1 MSQKPKMEKLLVPK
15 KLTLNPGDVQES
27 SHEILVNLASESTEP
42 LTSWEHKPRF

>member
-1 MSQKPKMEKLLVPK
+1 MEKLLVPK

-42 LTSWEHKPRF
+42 LTSWEHRDSNGKAAYF